1 MTRLLTTLL
10 LTLSLVFC
18 ATAQSPVADRD
29 AVLARIA
36 AAQKPQ
42 PGKSQTYAFTQT
54 KHSPMLAQDAV
65 SHGVLTLSGERQM
78 RWQYRDPTDLALV
91 VDGDSIYTVS
101 AGVRKALS
109 GAAGAATRGM
119 AQTMMTLA
127 SGNALADEKLFAVE
141 LTEEPSAYRAVLT
154 PKRRDMRRMMQQVIV
169 TFDKKSYRVNTV
181 RLMAK
186 KDSYTLIEFR
196 AK

>member
-42 PGKSQTYAFTQT
+42 PGKS
-54 KHSPMLAQDAV
+54 
-65 SHGVLTLSGERQM
+65 QM

-181 RLMAK
+181 RLMEK